1 MNNTGGQMN
10 KTTDIS
16 AESKKDVVSN
26 FKKLIATSDLGRTSK
41 GKGKHPHRFR
51 RQDTVDGNPGAATKQ
66 CYPYSQGG
74 GKTMGI
80 NGPRG
85 GGSGTFGD

>member
-1 MNNTGGQMN
+1 MS
-10 KTTDIS
+10 KTTCIS
-16 AESKKDVVSN
+16 AGSKEEVMDN
-26 FKKLIATSDLGRTSK
+26 FKLLLQETDLGKTSK
-41 GKGKHPHRFR
+41 GGGNCRIKYK

-66 CYPYSQGG
+66 CYPYSQCG

-85 GGSGTFGD
+85 GKSGTFGD